1 MPQLYKNKIV
11 QAFRDNAIKSVLLI
25 DDEYLPYEGLVNR
38 YVQSSDE
45 LKEIF
50 ADVAPTDPEAVDK
63 LRDKLKSVREIVSS
77 ANTDLMNSETA
88 KEFVNFFHHR
98 QLVCDVENQTDN
110 LDTDKIRKSDLIILD
125 YHLRKD
131 GDNRA
136 EKSLNLISAL
146 STSKHM
152 NMVVVYT
159 AEPLVNVWFEIASSL
174 RGTFLGIES
183 DFFDG
188 EALRSWQQNGSE
200 WLEAWGNVVDRNT
213 DAAYLC
219 NEHDIED
226 LCSKVTRECEALYYE
241 EPNDVHVQWMLER
254 SVQRFNLTQ
263 KVRSDLEL
271 HGGRSLWL
279 QAGDVFVVLC
289 SKTKD
294 DDGNNNFRDT
304 TPLEVWE
311 LIEGALE
318 AWYPNFY
325 RIVLSELQ
333 NQIEDSNFSMSKM
346 LGRPIHEQVTLL
358 WSILKESPD
367 SQLVVSEQLLKS
379 VLEDISED
387 LLNRNEKAAP
397 NFIKD
402 LAISSLHEAL
412 EFVPYTRQ
420 TKVDHKQFIKQA
432 VLKAKQNSKDCDEN
446 FDDEYCESIAH
457 AFNERTTTRRELP
470 SYITTGTIL
479 KSEKGGKTS
488 WYMCVSP
495 SCDTV
500 PGQRNLD
507 NAAQLHPHRLL
518 TFAKLDVVNLATAL
532 AEAHYSSYVFVSD
545 CGERIAL
552 SVVDTD
558 SKQPNLV
565 KLVVVNHNTEDLS
578 LEGKKVLKLKNNGD
592 GIKSQQLKMLPIV
605 QLESNYAARYQAVQ
619 SHFEG
624 RIGVDFLTAD
634 FLSDEEVPTE

>member
-1 MPQLYKNKIV
+1 MPELYKNKIV
-11 QAFRDNAIKSVLLI
+11 QAFRDNAIKSVLLV
-25 DDEYLPYEGLVNR
+25 DDEYLPYEGLVSRN
-38 YVQSSDE
+38 VQLNDE

-50 ADVAPTDPEAVDK
+50 ANVVPADFEVVDK
-63 LRDKLKSVREIVSS
+63 LRGKLKSVHEIVSS
-77 ANTDLMNSETA
+77 SNTDLMNSETA
-88 KEFVNFFHHR
+88 KKFVDFFHDM
-98 QLVCDVENQTDN
+98 QLICDVENQTDN

-136 EKSLNLISAL
+136 EKSLELISAL
-146 STSKHM
+146 STSQHM

-183 DFFDG
+183 DFFNGDT
-188 EALRSWQQNGSE
+188 LRSWQEHGAE
-200 WLEAWGNVVDRNT
+200 WLEAWGYVIDRNT

-226 LCSKVTRECEALYYE
+226 LCSKVIQECEELGYE
-241 EPNDVHVQWMLER
+241 EPKDVHVQWMLER

-263 KVRSDLEL
+263 KARSDLEL

-294 DDGNNNFRDT
+294 DGNNNFRDT
-304 TPLEVWE
+304 TPSEVWE

-325 RIVLSELQ
+325 RVVLSELQ

-367 SQLVVSEQLLKS
+367 SQLVISEQLLKS

-397 NFIKD
+397 KFIKE
-402 LAISSLHEAL
+402 LAISSLDEAL
-412 EFVPYTRQ
+412 EFVPYTKQ
-420 TKVDHKQFIKQA
+420 TKVEHKQFIKQA

-470 SYITTGTIL
+470 LYITTGTIL
-479 KSEKGGKTS
+479 KSKKGGKTS

-500 PGQRNLD
+500 PDQRNLD

-532 AEAHYSSYVFVSD
+532 AEAHYSSYVFVSH
-545 CGERIAL
+545 GGKRIAL

-565 KLVVVNHNTEDLS
+565 KLVVVNHNTENLS
-578 LEGKKVLKLKNNGD
+578 IEGKKVLKLKNDGD
-592 GIKSQQLKMLPIV
+592 GITSQQLNMLPVV

-634 FLSDEEVPTE
+634 FLSVEEMPAE